1 MTEEIARAFSEKSA
15 KTDFSAF
22 LSTFL
27 GLVDFSGYFGILAVF
42 DKNRSFLYHGQDL
55 LKFGFS
61 FNLTAGFG
69 TISFKKSGGAKTAF
83 IAFQRQVEI
92 LEKTGICKADFQ
104 PLSYRGTLF

>member
-42 DKNRSFLYHGQDL
+42 DKNRSFLHHGQDL
-55 LKFGFS
+55 LRFRF
-61 FNLTAGFG
+61 FLNLTAGSRA
-69 TISFKKSGGAKTAF
+69 ISFKKLGGTKSAF
-83 IAFQRQVEI
+83 IAFGGQVVI
-92 LEKTGICKADFQ
+92 LG
-104 PLSYRGTLF
+104 